1 MKPNQKNLKIN
12 EKEFRINQK
21 IIESID
27 VKFGSRTQH
36 SYVEDPKHLL
46 FSLSRY
52 KFVSKM
58 FSGYKKVLEIGCGD
72 AFGTS
77 LVAQTV
83 NEITATDLDERFIVE
98 LRKTHPFANKINF
111 IEKNFISDCL
121 LGDFDGAFCLDV
133 LEHIPKEFENL
144 FITNIL
150 KSIDDDGDFII
161 GMPSLESQIYASAL
175 SKEGHVNCKT
185 ADELKKLMLSYY
197 SKVFIFSMNDE
208 VLHTGFAPM
217 SHYIFALCVKKL
229 N

>member
-1 MKPNQKNLKIN
+1 MKPNQKSLKIN

-27 VKFGSRTQH
+27 VKFGPRTQH
-36 SYVEDPKHLL
+36 SYLEDPKHLL

-77 LVAQTV
+77 LLTQTV
-83 NEITATDLDERFIVE
+83 NEVIATELDERFVVE
-98 LRKTHPFANKINF
+98 LSKTHPFANKIKF

-121 LGDFDGAFCLDV
+121 QGDFDGAFCLDV
-133 LEHIPKEFENL
+133 LEHIPKEFEKI

-150 KSIDDDGDFII
+150 KSISDDGDFII
-161 GMPSLESQIYASAL
+161 GMPSLESQIYASVL

-185 ADELKKLMLSYY
+185 ADELKKLMLSYF